1 MPPSR
6 KQLCSGL
13 KKERSCWKRGKN
25 TTVTRC
31 CVVVG
36 VGVGVGVGQA
46 IDTKVVCWIKTS
58 LHRLP
63 ARGTPRDRES

>member
-1 MPPSR
+1 MGV
-6 KQLCSGL
+6 CIGVGM
-13 KKERSCWKRGKN
+13 CI
-25 TTVTRC
+25 
-31 CVVVG
+31 G